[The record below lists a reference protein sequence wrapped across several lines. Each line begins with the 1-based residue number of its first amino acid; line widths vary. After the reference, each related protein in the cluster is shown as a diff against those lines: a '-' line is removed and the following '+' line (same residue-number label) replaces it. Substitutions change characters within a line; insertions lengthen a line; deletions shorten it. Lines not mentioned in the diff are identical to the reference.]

1 MDRGA
6 GQATRGG
13 KESDMTEQHA
23 HTRVRVHT
31 HTHTHTHRAE
41 DAADHRRCLEI
52 PWSGITSSHCP
63 LAGVPEAQG
72 QSLLLA

>member
-6 GQATRGG
+6 WQATRGG

-31 HTHTHTHRAE
+31 HTHTHTGLRM
-41 DAADHRRCLEI
+41 RQTI
-52 PWSGITSSHCP
+52 G
-63 LAGVPEAQG
+63 GV
-72 QSLLLA
+72 